1 LLLRQ
6 NQELST
12 QNKKLS
18 TQIQQQ
24 FSHISTLE
32 QERNKLQEELL
43 ILEQKHQLTKDELD
57 CLRHQIFGRK
67 SERFIGMDPAQLTL
81 ELEGMVEA
89 MRKEETEQV
98 SYTRKKSGKKERQG
112 HSRMPIPAHLR
123 REEITIE
130 PENVP
135 EGSKKIGEE
144 VTEVMEYKKAEIYVK
159 KYIRPKYVLPKE
171 EGVVIG
177 LLPSLPIPKGNAGPS
192 LLSHILIGK
201 YVDHL
206 PVYRQQKQFK
216 RLGVEISDKTICGWV
231 AASCELLLPLYE
243 KLMQNVQR
251 SGYIQADETPIKVL
265 DKNKKGDTHKG
276 YYWVYHSPITK
287 AVCFQYRKGRGREG
301 PKEFLKDFQGPY
313 RLMAGMCMIGLKSA
327 MALRFWVALPMCA
340 ESLRKHRIMTK
351 PGQRMYCQKYRSFT
365 LPSGRPEMKGL
376 IIMGGKNCATKHP
389 SQY

>member
-130 PENVP
+130 PE
-135 EGSKKIGEE
+135 K
-144 VTEVMEYKKAEIYVK
+144 
-159 KYIRPKYVLPKE
+159 R
-171 EGVVIG
+171 
-177 LLPSLPIPKGNAGPS
+177 AG
-192 LLSHILIGK
+192 
-201 YVDHL
+201 
-206 PVYRQQKQFK
+206 
-216 RLGVEISDKTICGWV
+216 
-231 AASCELLLPLYE
+231 
-243 KLMQNVQR
+243 
-251 SGYIQADETPIKVL
+251 
-265 DKNKKGDTHKG
+265 
-276 YYWVYHSPITK
+276 
-287 AVCFQYRKGRGREG
+287 
-301 PKEFLKDFQGPY
+301 
-313 RLMAGMCMIGLKSA
+313 
-327 MALRFWVALPMCA
+327 
-340 ESLRKHRIMTK
+340 RI
-351 PGQRMYCQKYRSFT
+351 
-365 LPSGRPEMKGL
+365 
-376 IIMGGKNCATKHP
+376 
-389 SQY
+389 